1 MFQPITTQVNS
12 EQLCDWLMYVL
23 EALTFRCTGIQQTFL
38 QNNDIEVLSISVHKC
53 FDIDNLK
60 FFLLELFSQSFVQ
73 ECW

>member
-38 QNNDIEVLSISVHKC
+38 QNNDIEVLSISKC
-53 FDIDNLK
+53 
-60 FFLLELFSQSFVQ
+60 SQMF
-73 ECW
+73 